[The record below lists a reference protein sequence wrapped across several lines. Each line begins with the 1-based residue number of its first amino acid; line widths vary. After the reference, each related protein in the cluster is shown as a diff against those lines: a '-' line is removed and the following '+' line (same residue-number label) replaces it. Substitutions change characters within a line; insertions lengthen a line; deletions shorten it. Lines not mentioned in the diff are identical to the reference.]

1 MLGWSYSI
9 KINDC
14 FFLVLNKST
23 EIIKAATL
31 KVLIEWFVESSIL
44 LIKQN
49 KKWIIWRRQQ
59 IKRSWLAITRYVP
72 ENQKGMWAR
81 RQDRSWFIECSV
93 LVTLCLAV
101 CCYPCD
107 YFTCRWIELW
117 EGMCKSQLCVEV
129 SSTAVWHHKVEIC
142 QPLLLLPRGS
152 LLVVGLTSPQS
163 HLPCVLL
170 WFDCYGLC
178 YCFCLLSF
186 VPPCSYLK

>member
-129 SSTAVWHHKVEIC
+129 VQPCGITRWKFASLFCCCPGGLCLWLAWPHLSHIFLVCCCGSIVTVSVTASV
-142 QPLLLLPRGS
+142 S
-152 LLVVGLTSPQS
+152 LDLS
-163 HLPCVLL
+163 HLAPT
-170 WFDCYGLC
+170 
-178 YCFCLLSF
+178 
-186 VPPCSYLK
+186 

>member
-1 MLGWSYSI
+1 MNHLEKATNKEKLAGYNLICTREPERDVSEEAGQ
-9 KINDC
+9 K
-14 FFLVLNKST
+14 LVQYFWCLS
-23 EIIKAATL
+23 
-31 KVLIEWFVESSIL
+31 V
-44 LIKQN
+44 
-49 KKWIIWRRQQ
+49 
-59 IKRSWLAITRYVP
+59 
-72 ENQKGMWAR
+72 
-81 RQDRSWFIECSV
+81 ECSV
-93 LVTLCLAV
+93 LITLCLAV

-107 YFTCRWIELW
+107 YFTCRWIEVW
-117 EGMCKSQLCVEV
+117 EGMCKSQLCLEV
-129 SSTAVWHHKVEIC
+129 SSTAMWHHKVEIC